1 VIFNPARSKQTSIAA
16 VLALFA
22 AACGDG
28 TDIRLGSAREGP
40 LLQEG
45 GTGDGGADAGHDDAD
60 STIPDSTSGC
70 PNGSDIPGPM
80 LALLDERVGFGQQA
94 TGGKDGCLYTVTD
107 YSDSPEESRPGTLRY
122 GLENPERL
130 WIVFDGPG
138 EPIQLTDNLRPLSN
152 KTIDARETT
161 VRLLNYGIEIV
172 GQQNFIIRNL
182 EFKGNRDLE
191 GTTDAITLRQGTDK
205 VWIDHSTFSD
215 YRDSLIDVIDGAT
228 NVTISWSRFHTQ
240 DKVMLLGTENDAD
253 VGPNMKVTLH
263 HNWFDHTYTWHPRA
277 RWGMV
282 HMFNNL
288 VEAWGT
294 YALGPTQNV
303 RVVSEANIYLA
314 DPDQLVAIRTA
325 DIDDEVASRNIWSQD
340 DSFRGGAE
348 EYVNPDGGSRAAV
361 FEPRDQYPYEA
372 SPAKLDDTLLNA
384 VRAGAGAH

>member
-1 VIFNPARSKQTSIAA
+1 MTCNPARSKQTSIAA

-22 AACGDG
+22 AGCGDG
-28 TDIRLGSAREGP
+28 MDVRLGTKQEFP
-40 LLQEG
+40 VLPEG
-45 GTGDGGADAGHDDAD
+45 GTGDGGTEGGTGDAD

-70 PNGSDIPGPM
+70 RNGTDIPAPL
-80 LALLDERVGFGQQA
+80 LALLDDRVGFGQSA

-107 YSDSPEESRPGTLRY
+107 YTDYREESRPGTLRY
-122 GLENPERL
+122 ALESPERL
-130 WIVFDGPG
+130 WIVFEQPG
-138 EPIQLTDNLRPLSN
+138 GPIQLVDNLRPLSN
-152 KTIDARETT
+152 KTIDGRYTQ
-161 VRLLNYGIEIV
+161 VQLLNYGIEIA
-172 GQQNFIIRNL
+172 GQQNLIVENL
-182 EFKGNRDLE
+182 EFDGNRDLE

-205 VWIDHSTFSD
+205 VWIDHCTFSD

-240 DKVMLLGTENDAD
+240 DKVMLLGNENDAD

-294 YALGPTQNV
+294 YALGPTENV

-314 DPDQLVAIRTA
+314 DPDQPIAIRTA
-325 DIDDEVASRNIWSQD
+325 DIDDEVASRNIWSQE
-340 DSFRGGAE
+340 DSFRGGALE
-348 EYVNPDGGSRAAV
+348 HGNPDGGSRAAV
-361 FEPRDQYPYEA
+361 FEPRDHYLYEA

-384 VRAGAGAH
+384 VRDGAGAD